1 MFNRDVLSERTFET
15 FDFLLDE
22 PSPSV
27 ANAPAVSKDN
37 KPNVA
42 IRLLANEENINRFV
56 VIG

>member
-1 MFNRDVLSERTFET
+1 MLLSERTFET

-22 PSPSV
+22 PSPNV